1 MRRIRYEFKE
11 KGIKKQKVLIKVS
24 ADGVFVYAR
33 KKPKMLLRWPGSK
46 SPSVQYPIGRLYQD
60 VLPQDGAS
68 IHDGHDGENTADTTG
83 GVLGLGLSDASILN
97 CIHQSNLMM
106 YHPIYRIFYVSHDS
120 QDLNIFSYIA
130 RDSRTSVFRC
140 NVFKAYKKL
149 QAMRIVR
156 TVGQAFDVCHR
167 LAMQKQES
175 KGTKEENITSDEQVT
190 QSPHSK
196 VKSASTNFAS
206 SKQTTRKTR
215 AGGSRHSD
223 RENERGA
230 KRKRSSDKSNPSRVK
245 HGRCSGQPYGTH
257 RKHDSSSGEK
267 VGSELEKFQSS
278 PSASREMNGPSSN
291 GTALLLDEHSH
302 SDDGGQHSGRATPI
316 SNKSKNSGSGGPF
329 YKPSTNSVSSQSL
342 RTSPSNVVNIDK
354 SDSGIRTRSKSEMVH
369 ITHPKRGTSN
379 CHSSCSS
386 RSSGR
391 SKTFDERQSRES
403 SDSRSATDSEHGSPG
418 RSTDSSLE
426 TGCRSHSGKHKRSH
440 PRRRRRRSRE
450 SGQSSHSC
458 RMTGAQRSKLKNSFT
473 AQDLV
478 WMLQKPASRNLS
490 SYQMAA
496 ELRSLLTGTISAQDL
511 FRYPVTGICQS
522 RSVDTTL
529 AGELLEGAFT
539 YIVSIYSAIV
549 YRIQQDSM
557 DFDETTLSSLSST
570 LLPRDPHV
578 GGTLEKQAFNN
589 PALSKQPNQ
598 IGSLLMKIRKD
609 AHSTLEDQ
617 YISQLLRQNRDM
629 RVWLNHMSDRL
640 RRLELL
646 TTAKQSQSVDLH
658 GPPLGTVN
666 LGRTAA
672 SVHQLKT
679 SCNQSEREHIFA
691 PPSNNLPNSTS
702 LTVIGKRDL
711 SSESSNLSK
720 HYLGRD
726 SPIVRNGSVRPTPN
740 SGNPFRIP
748 RSFSTYAEVELKPDI
763 SPRINGLRTNL
774 PVNSVVSYQSSTN
787 GARTGGEEKADAEY
801 DEFLQLANRQEAFKP
816 VHKSSIASRPFAD
829 DQVGFWPGQSIP
841 MKTLG
846 SINLP
851 RSTSAYSD
859 SLFPS
864 HDPQPKGLATTLNF
878 GPILPMSTED
888 DNRSPW
894 NKQSPFIVSDSSPY
908 TTDAESQMLG
918 TPITSVPKPIPP
930 PPQRQSQSS
939 RQASSGQLQ
948 LQENDNSSEVQ
959 PPTHWSPSPSAVEKD
974 TSQDQ
979 HRLLR
984 SKSLHQN
991 QLQMTC
997 RHSTTRQGSK
1007 SLPSISDEMENH
1019 TSDYNHSANNLEE
1032 MTSFGTHVK
1041 QPLIPPSHC
1050 QDDPKR
1056 RHSKII
1062 SLIAQVSAAQSE
1074 WLNTVR
1080 TTHRNRRRSNL
1091 SSSFSRILHIQKS

>member
-1 MRRIRYEFKE
+1 
-11 KGIKKQKVLIKVS
+11 
-24 ADGVFVYAR
+24 
-33 KKPKMLLRWPGSK
+33 
-46 SPSVQYPIGRLYQD
+46 
-60 VLPQDGAS
+60 
-68 IHDGHDGENTADTTG
+68 
-83 GVLGLGLSDASILN
+83 
-97 CIHQSNLMM
+97 
-106 YHPIYRIFYVSHDS
+106 
-120 QDLNIFSYIA
+120 
-130 RDSRTSVFRC
+130 
-140 NVFKAYKKL
+140 
-149 QAMRIVR
+149 
-156 TVGQAFDVCHR
+156 
-167 LAMQKQES
+167 
-175 KGTKEENITSDEQVT
+175 
-190 QSPHSK
+190 
-196 VKSASTNFAS
+196 
-206 SKQTTRKTR
+206 
-215 AGGSRHSD
+215 
-223 RENERGA
+223 
-230 KRKRSSDKSNPSRVK
+230 
-245 HGRCSGQPYGTH
+245 
-257 RKHDSSSGEK
+257 
-267 VGSELEKFQSS
+267 
-278 PSASREMNGPSSN
+278 
-291 GTALLLDEHSH
+291 
-302 SDDGGQHSGRATPI
+302 
-316 SNKSKNSGSGGPF
+316 
-329 YKPSTNSVSSQSL
+329 
-342 RTSPSNVVNIDK
+342 
-354 SDSGIRTRSKSEMVH
+354 
-369 ITHPKRGTSN
+369 
-379 CHSSCSS
+379 
-386 RSSGR
+386 
-391 SKTFDERQSRES
+391 
-403 SDSRSATDSEHGSPG
+403 
-418 RSTDSSLE
+418 
-426 TGCRSHSGKHKRSH
+426 
-440 PRRRRRRSRE
+440 
-450 SGQSSHSC
+450 
-458 RMTGAQRSKLKNSFT
+458 
-473 AQDLV
+473 
-478 WMLQKPASRNLS
+478 MLQKPASRNLS

-529 AGELLEGAFT
+529 AGELLQGGESGEPENTSNQLLNASSPKSTNFQRGLYPMESDLMSWLPET
-539 YIVSIYSAIV
+539 LLRPVRSHPASGDLLT
-549 YRIQQDSM
+549 QDSM

-570 LLPRDPHV
+570 LLPRDHQV
-578 GGTLEKQAFNN
+578 TGTLEKQAFGN
-589 PALSKQPNQ
+589 PALSTQPNQ

-609 AHSTLEDQ
+609 AQPTLEDQ
-617 YISQLLRQNRDM
+617 YISQLLRQNRDL

-679 SCNQSEREHIFA
+679 SCNQSEKEHIFA
-691 PPSNNLPNSTS
+691 TPPNNLPNSTS

-726 SPIVRNGSVRPTPN
+726 SPIVRNGSVRPIPS

-787 GARTGGEEKADAEY
+787 GARTAGEEKTDAEY

-816 VHKSSIASRPFAD
+816 VHKAPITSRPFAD
-829 DQVGFWPGQSIP
+829 DQVGLWPGQSVP

-864 HDPQPKGLATTLNF
+864 HDPQTKSLATTRNF

-894 NKQSPFIVSDSSPY
+894 NKHSPFIVSDSSPY

-939 RQASSGQLQ
+939 RQASSGPLQ
-948 LQENDNSSEVQ
+948 LQGNDNSSEVQ
-959 PPTHWSPSPSAVEKD
+959 PPTHWSPSPSAVEGD
-974 TSQDQ
+974 TKQDQ

-997 RHSTTRQGSK
+997 GHSTARQESK
-1007 SLPSISDEMENH
+1007 SLPSISDEMENY
-1019 TSDYNHSANNLEE
+1019 TSDFNHTANNLEE
-1032 MTSFGTHVK
+1032 MTSFGTYVK
-1041 QPLIPPSHC
+1041 QPLIPPSQC

-1056 RHSKII
+1056 RHSKIT
-1062 SLIAQVSAAQSE
+1062 SLIAQVGFPVKSIHETASAADLPSCI
-1074 WLNTVR
+1074 R
-1080 TTHRNRRRSNL
+1080 M
-1091 SSSFSRILHIQKS
+1091 SSQDHIQTSALSFKAKIRGKIQGLTQTSEMGN